1 MVSGQ
6 AKEWKLLA
14 PSYRAN
20 MTALEMDGGMD
31 WKQCCTQVLFSWA
44 ELTIDLGRLSKN
56 PAILHFSGLAGGE
69 MG

>member
-1 MVSGQ
+1 
-6 AKEWKLLA
+6 
-14 PSYRAN
+14 